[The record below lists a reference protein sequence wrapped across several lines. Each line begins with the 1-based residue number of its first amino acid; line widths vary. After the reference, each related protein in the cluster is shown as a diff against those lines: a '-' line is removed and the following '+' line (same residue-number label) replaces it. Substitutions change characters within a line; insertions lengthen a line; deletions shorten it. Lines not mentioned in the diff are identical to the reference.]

1 MLPTASSK
9 LIVTAAL
16 FALSAC
22 GMLAQDIKLYYT
34 AVNVAD
40 STQGFS
46 GFSQFPAT
54 NNHGSVALVAAR
66 TGDGPGV
73 IKWEDGAIGTIAS
86 GGSLSAFG
94 DDVVINAS
102 GVVGY
107 AANLTGTVN
116 DRAIF
121 TSNGSWTHLI
131 VDANQQG
138 LVGRFL
144 GSPSINASGTIPE
157 TLPSVRC
164 SVFGSV

>member
-1 MLPTASSK
+1 MPDQVRVLDERAQCGSK
-9 LIVTAAL
+9 NHIAIV
-16 FALSAC
+16 
-22 GMLAQDIKLYYT
+22 
-34 AVNVAD
+34 
-40 STQGFS
+40 
-46 GFSQFPAT
+46 
-54 NNHGSVALVAAR
+54 VAAR
-66 TGDGPGV
+66 APRMET
-73 IKWEDGAIGTIAS
+73 
-86 GGSLSAFG
+86 AFG

-144 GSPSINASGTIPE
+144 GSPSINASGTVPE
-157 TLPSVRC
+157 TLPV
-164 SVFGSV
+164 